1 MAKATGE
8 AAEAAEIEKM
18 VVDCAKENAE
28 NASVKSAAESAI
40 AALEDFLGADVDKVA
55 QEAGGAK
62 GKEVFPE
69 FGEQVGQEAGLSV
82 GRKVAIE
89 AATKMIMEIAA
100 VEAKSVGISA
110 GEKAALEEVSK
121 QDLKA
126 MTKDRVGALR
136 ALFQDIGVKA
146 GQEAGAQISA
156 ALLSKINMEAVLT
169 EVKVAAA
176 AIGEKYAVKAREFLK
191 LATKIAEE
199 AGGEAGEEAG
209 QAAGEKAGRE
219 AGQKIGEEIA
229 GEEGGKVGAEAGA
242 RAGRKFGFKVGR
254 EAGMKAGIEVG
265 RLEGRK
271 AGAAAGAAEAMK
283 HFKIGISKD
292 KVMALKKIFAEVGT
306 WAGKTAVVIEQVRA
320 DAAKRGEEEG
330 SKFGLEQ
337 GRKAGEAAARK
348 LKDVENKLLKEEGGD
363 VGEKE
368 GGLAGEKAG
377 VEEGE
382 KVGAGEAERIGGDE
396 GERIGREIAGEEG
409 AKLGREIA
417 AAAAKIA
424 GARYGLK
431 IGKTAGAKAG
441 RVAGKKAGEQHAAK
455 IAVEIS
461 REKVTA
467 MRKMFAEI
475 ATGAGREAGI
485 KAAREE
491 IMKSIQEVAVRAAAK
506 AAREALLA
514 MASKGKVKLSS
525 DWKPTALISVI
536 NARSDL
542 SDMEGNLGDLLPKKF
557 LASSSL
563 RDKDDQLAGKLKFS
577 DSNET
582 EVTENVDQNKKW
594 KTVVFTD
601 LPDDPSKKE
610 SDMSKE
616 KVSSLKKRFETKNMK
631 NNEAYVIM

>member
-1 MAKATGE
+1 
-8 AAEAAEIEKM
+8 
-18 VVDCAKENAE
+18 
-28 NASVKSAAESAI
+28 
-40 AALEDFLGADVDKVA
+40 
-55 QEAGGAK
+55 
-62 GKEVFPE
+62 
-69 FGEQVGQEAGLSV
+69 
-82 GRKVAIE
+82 
-89 AATKMIMEIAA
+89 
-100 VEAKSVGISA
+100 
-110 GEKAALEEVSK
+110 
-121 QDLKA
+121 
-126 MTKDRVGALR
+126 
-136 ALFQDIGVKA
+136 
-146 GQEAGAQISA
+146 
-156 ALLSKINMEAVLT
+156 
-169 EVKVAAA
+169 
-176 AIGEKYAVKAREFLK
+176 
-191 LATKIAEE
+191 
-199 AGGEAGEEAG
+199 
-209 QAAGEKAGRE
+209 
-219 AGQKIGEEIA
+219 
-229 GEEGGKVGAEAGA
+229 
-242 RAGRKFGFKVGR
+242 
-254 EAGMKAGIEVG
+254 MKAGIEVG
-265 RLEGRK
+265 RLEGKK
-271 AGAAAGAAEAMK
+271 AGALAGAAEAMK

-292 KVMALKKIFAEVGT
+292 KVMALKKTFAEIGT
-306 WAGKTAVVIEQVRA
+306 AAGLAAAFSHVRVF
-320 DAAKRGEEEG
+320 AAKRGEEEG
-330 SKFGLEQ
+330 SKFGLEH

-348 LKDVENKLLKEEGGD
+348 LKDVENKLIKEEGALI
-363 VGEKE
+363 GEQA
-368 GGLAGEKAG
+368 GGEAGEKAG
-377 VEEGE
+377 IEEGE
-382 KVGAGEAERIGGDE
+382 KYGGDEAERIGGDE

-424 GARYGLK
+424 GAKYGLK

-455 IAVEIS
+455 IAIEIS

-514 MASKGKVKLSS
+514 MASKGKVKLNS

-542 SDMEGNLGDLLPKKF
+542 SDMEKIKLAAKAKMEGNLGDLLPKKF
-557 LASSSL
+557 RASNSL